1 MKKSDGY
8 GWLRF
13 FLCALLT
20 GLSHQLLYSQQAHPA
35 APTPGGGQA
44 VVRPGDSMAR
54 VAANSGRIAAS
65 PAGRR
70 PLMEVLIELNRTKG
84 VYFLFS
90 QQQIGQMPVDMPAI
104 QATVSVEKI
113 LSQVLRNTGL
123 IFKKVD
129 ERTFVI
135 LNRRKNVKVA
145 DTSVVQGS
153 AYPTDEP
160 ADEAAVD
167 SRPDL
172 ISGRVTDREGKVLQ
186 GVSVTV
192 KSSRKGTT
200 TDLEGVYNLEANND
214 DMLVFSYV
222 GYCNREVPARLA
234 ARSCVV
240 LDPSDL
246 PLTAVLV
253 TALGIGKQQKSLGY
267 SADQLD
273 GAAFQQ
279 SRAVNFGNALAGLV
293 AGVNVVDNATGPY
306 GSSRVLIRG
315 NASLSGNNQ
324 PLYVV
329 DGVPYD
335 NTNQGAPGQW
345 GGPDLGDGLSNINP
359 DDIESVVVLKGV
371 AASALYGYRGGNGAI
386 LITTKSG
393 SKTHG
398 LGVQVNNNFTVSRV
412 DDERDY
418 QYQYGQGVL
427 GVKPDNPAA
436 AQAASDYSW
445 GAKLDGS
452 TAVSYLGDT
461 YSYRAAPRNFGKFFR
476 TGVTD
481 QSSVAL
487 TGANNKGHFRLG
499 LSDLYLN
506 TIVPNSSMTQQ
517 GLNFNS
523 AFTITP
529 RLQMDLKADYVFEQ
543 VNNRASISDDPGNV
557 VAPPLYL
564 ANSFDIRWM
573 KSHTVLPDGTE
584 WLPGN
589 TDPYFENPYYIAYD
603 YQNTTS
609 RNRLT
614 GGLTLK
620 YQLLDWLF
628 VQGQVADDAYLLD
641 VTQIVPSGV
650 EYTRSDGVHGGNLTQ
665 YEVNFHELNSS
676 FMIGVKKPLGEKWNF
691 SLEAGGNQENNVNN
705 VSGIG
710 AVPGSDNRAAGPFLI
725 AGDYSQNDITT
736 KPYSAIDKKYRVNSL
751 FSSADLSYR
760 NFLFLSATARND
772 WFSTLN
778 IHTDHFLYPSF
789 SGSFVFSDLFGLPSW
804 VSLAKLRASYAGSSN
819 GTSPYQNVLTYG
831 IQSYTVSG
839 QQLGYVASGGVV
851 PDAYLR
857 PVSIE
862 EKEMGLVVELL
873 QQRLGLDV
881 TGYDKRTTND
891 IVDVTVSPTSG
902 YDQQVENIGRVSNKG
917 IELGL
922 TAVPML
928 AADFKWN
935 VSFNLAINDN
945 KVLYLGGM
953 PSIVIGGAYPRW
965 GSEVSISNVVGM
977 PYGQI
982 MGFDYK
988 RDGRGNIIY
997 SDGVSNPAP
1006 AGEPEQTGVVPLG
1019 STVYRQT
1026 GGISN
1031 EFHYKGWSLGFLVD
1045 FKYGAKI
1052 YSGTN
1057 LLLYYYGLS
1066 KVTLQGREGGY
1077 LGKGV
1082 MENGHP
1088 NSIYVPA
1095 EQYFQD
1101 ISAGGTDHIAR
1112 EFVYDASFIK
1122 WRSVSVSYTVPERSL
1137 QKRFIKELTV
1147 SLVGRNLAVLMK
1159 HTPNIDPESSVN
1171 NTNGQ
1176 GLELSGYPA
1185 VRMMGMN
1192 VGMKF

>member
-1 MKKSDGY
+1 M
-8 GWLRF
+8 RF

-20 GLSHQLLYSQQAHPA
+20 GLSHQPLYAQQAHGA
-35 APTPGGGQA
+35 APVTGGG
-44 VVRPGDSMAR
+44 VEEVRK
-54 VAANSGRIAAS
+54 
-65 PAGRR
+65 
-70 PLMEVLIELNRTKG
+70 PLMELLIELNRIKG

-90 QQQIGQMPVDMPAI
+90 QQQIGQMPVHAPVI
-104 QATVSVEKI
+104 SATVSVEKI
-113 LSQVLRNTGL
+113 LSQVLRGTGL
-123 IFKKVD
+123 VFKKVD
-129 ERTFVI
+129 ERTYVI
-135 LNRRKNVKVA
+135 LNRRKDVRAA
-145 DTSVVQGS
+145 DTGAVQGS
-153 AYPTDEP
+153 AYPDDEP
-160 ADEAAVD
+160 SDAPAADA
-167 SRPDL
+167 RPDVV
-172 ISGRVTDREGKVLQ
+172 SGRVTDRDGKVLP

-192 KSSRKGTT
+192 KNSRKGTT
-200 TDLEGVYNLEANND
+200 TDLEGVFNLQANND

-222 GYCNREVPARLA
+222 GYCSRELPARLA
-234 ARSCVV
+234 VRSSVM
-240 LDPSDL
+240 LNPSDQ
-246 PLTAVLV
+246 PLTEVLV
-253 TALGIGKQQKSLGY
+253 TALGIGRQQKSLGY
-267 SADQLD
+267 SADELD
-273 GAAFQQ
+273 GGVFTQA
-279 SRAVNFGNALAGLV
+279 RAVNFGNALAGLM

-324 PLYVV
+324 PLYVI

-335 NTNQGAPGQW
+335 NNNQGYPGQW

-398 LGVQVNNNFTVSRV
+398 LGVQVNNSFTASRV
-412 DDERDY
+412 DDQREY
-418 QYQYGQGVL
+418 QYQYGQGV
-427 GVKPDNPAA
+427 GEIKPVNMGA
-436 AQAASDYSW
+436 AQAASYYSW

-452 TAVSYLGDT
+452 AAVNYLGSN
-461 YSYRAAPRNFGKFFR
+461 YPYRAASRNFEHFFH
-476 TGVTD
+476 TGIND

-499 LSDLYLN
+499 LSNLYLN

-523 AFTITP
+523 GFAITN

-543 VNNRASISDDPGNV
+543 VSNRASLSDDPGNV
-557 VAPPLYL
+557 MAPPLYL
-564 ANSFDIRWM
+564 ANSFDIRWL
-573 KSHTVLPDGTE
+573 KNHTILPDGTE
-584 WLPGN
+584 WLPGT

-628 VQGQVADDAYLLD
+628 VQGQVARDGYLMD

-650 EYTRSDGVHGGNLTQ
+650 EYTRSDGIHGGNLTQ
-665 YEVNFHELNSS
+665 YEVNFHELNGG
-676 FMIGVKKPLGEKWNF
+676 FMLGAKVPVGEKWNF
-691 SLEAGGNQENNVNN
+691 SMVAGGNQQDNINNIT
-705 VSGIG
+705 GIG
-710 AVPGSDNRAAGPFLI
+710 AVPGSNNRAAGPFLI
-725 AGDYSQNDITT
+725 AGDYSQNDIAT
-736 KPYSAIDKKYRVNSL
+736 KTYSAIDRHYRVNSL
-751 FSSADLSYR
+751 FASLDMSLS
-760 NFLFLSATARND
+760 NFLFFTATARND

-789 SGSFVFSDLFGLPSW
+789 SGSFVFSDLLHLPAW

-819 GTSPYQNVLTYG
+819 GTSPYQNTLTYG
-831 IQSYTVSG
+831 IQSYTANG
-839 QQLGYVASGGVV
+839 QQLGYVATGGVI

-857 PVSIE
+857 PVDIR
-862 EKEMGLVVELL
+862 EKEFGLAVQLFK
-873 QQRLGLDV
+873 QRLGVDV
-881 TGYDKRTTND
+881 TVYEKRTTND

-902 YDQQVENIGRVSNKG
+902 YDQQVENIGKVSNRG
-917 IELGL
+917 IELAL
-922 TAVPML
+922 TAVPVWKGS
-928 AADFKWN
+928 FKWN
-935 VSFNLAINDN
+935 VGFNLAVNDN

-977 PYGQI
+977 SYGQI

-988 RDGRGNIIY
+988 RDGHGNIVY

-1026 GGISN
+1026 GGLSN
-1031 EFHYKGWSLGFLVD
+1031 EFHYKGWSFGFLID

-1066 KVTLQGREGGY
+1066 AVTLQGREGGY
-1077 LGKGV
+1077 VGKGV
-1082 MENGHP
+1082 LENGHP
-1088 NSIYVPA
+1088 NSIAVPA
-1095 EQYFQD
+1095 QQYFQD
-1101 ISAGGTDHIAR
+1101 ISASGTDHIAR

-1122 WRSVSVSYTVPERSL
+1122 WRSVSLSYTVPAAAL

-1147 SLVGRNLAVLMK
+1147 SVVGRNLAVLMK
-1159 HTPNIDPESSVN
+1159 HTSNIDPESSLN

-1185 VRMMGMN
+1185 VRT
-1192 VGMKF
+1192 VGLNLGVKF

>member
-1 MKKSDGY
+1 MKKSNGY

-20 GLSHQLLYSQQAHPA
+20 GLSHQPGYSQQTHGA
-35 APTPGGGQA
+35 APVTGTGQA
-44 VVRPGDSMAR
+44 SVRAGKAGDSAVR
-54 VAANSGRIAAS
+54 AS
-65 PAGRR
+65 GRR

-90 QQQIGQMPVDMPAI
+90 QQQIGQMPVNMPAI
-104 QATVSVEKI
+104 PAGVSVERI
-113 LSQVLRNTGL
+113 LTQVLRNTGL

-135 LNRRKNVKVA
+135 LNRRKNVKAA
-145 DTSVVQGS
+145 DTGAVQGS
-153 AYPTDEP
+153 AYPEDEP
-160 ADEAAVD
+160 AEAPAID
-167 SRPDL
+167 ARPDL
-172 ISGRVTDREGKVLQ
+172 ISGRVTDRDGKVLQ
-186 GVSVTV
+186 GVSVSV
-192 KSSRKGTT
+192 KNTRRGTS
-200 TDLEGVYNLEANND
+200 TDLEGDFNIEANND
-214 DMLVFSYV
+214 DLLIFSYV
-222 GYCNREVPARLA
+222 GYCNREIPARLA
-234 ARSCVV
+234 VRSSVV
-240 LDPSDL
+240 LDPSNL

-267 SADQLD
+267 SADELD
-273 GAAFQQ
+273 GGAFTQ
-279 SRAVNFGNALAGLV
+279 SRAVNFGNALEGLV

-345 GGPDLGDGLSNINP
+345 GGPDLGDGLSNVNP

-398 LGVQVNNNFTVSRV
+398 LGVQVNNNCTVSRS

-418 QYQYGQGVL
+418 QYRYGQGVT
-427 GVKPDNPAA
+427 GIKPANMAA
-436 AQAASDYSW
+436 AQAASYYSW
-445 GAKLDGS
+445 GGKLDGS
-452 TAVSYLGDT
+452 TAVNYLGNN
-461 YSYRAAPRNFGKFFR
+461 YPYRAAPRNFENFFR
-476 TGVTD
+476 TGITD

-523 AFTITP
+523 AFAITN
-529 RLQMDLKADYVFEQ
+529 RLQLDLKADYIIEQ
-543 VNNRASISDDPGNV
+543 VNNRASLSDDPGNV
-557 VAPPLYL
+557 MAPPLYL

-573 KSHTVLPDGTE
+573 RNHTVLPDGTE
-584 WLPGN
+584 WLPGS

-603 YQNTTS
+603 YQNITS

-614 GGLTLK
+614 GGVTLK

-628 VQGQVADDAYLLD
+628 VQGQVSEDAYLMD

-676 FMIGVKKPLGEKWNF
+676 FMIGAKKSLGEKWSF
-691 SLEAGGNQENNVNN
+691 SVEAGGNRQDNVNN

-725 AGDYSQNDITT
+725 AGDYNQNDIVT
-736 KPYSAIDKKYRVNSL
+736 KPYSAIDKHYRVNSL
-751 FSSADLSYR
+751 YGSADLSFR
-760 NFLFLSATARND
+760 NLLFLSATARND

-778 IHTDHFLYPSF
+778 IRTDHFLYPSF
-789 SGSFVFSDLFGLPSW
+789 SGSFVFSDLFRLPAW

-831 IQSYTVSG
+831 IQSYAAGG
-839 QQLGYVASGGVV
+839 QQLGYVASGGVI
-851 PDAYLR
+851 PDAFLQ
-857 PVSIE
+857 PVSIR
-862 EKEMGLVVELL
+862 EKEFGINVQLFR
-873 QQRLGLDV
+873 QRLGLDV
-881 TGYDKRTTND
+881 TVYDKRTTND

-902 YDQQVENIGRVSNKG
+902 YGQQVENIGRVSNRG
-917 IELGL
+917 IELAL
-922 TAVPML
+922 TAVPL
-928 AADFKWN
+928 QRGDLRWN
-935 VSFNLAINDN
+935 VSFNLAVNDN

-977 PYGQI
+977 AYGQI

-988 RDGRGNIIY
+988 RDARGNIIY
-997 SDGVSNPAP
+997 SDGVGNPAP

-1026 GGISN
+1026 GGLGN
-1031 EFHYKGWSLGFLVD
+1031 ELHYKGWTLGFLID

-1066 KVTLQGREGGY
+1066 KATLQGREGGY
-1077 LGKGV
+1077 VGKGV
-1082 MENGHP
+1082 TENGHP
-1088 NSIYVPA
+1088 NSIAVPA

-1101 ISAGGTDHIAR
+1101 ISAAGTDHIAR

-1122 WRSVSVSYTVPERSL
+1122 WRSVSLGYTVPSAAL

-1159 HTPNIDPESSVN
+1159 HTPNIDPESSLN
-1171 NTNGQ
+1171 NSNGQ

-1185 VRMMGMN
+1185 VRM
-1192 VGMKF
+1192 VGINIGAKF